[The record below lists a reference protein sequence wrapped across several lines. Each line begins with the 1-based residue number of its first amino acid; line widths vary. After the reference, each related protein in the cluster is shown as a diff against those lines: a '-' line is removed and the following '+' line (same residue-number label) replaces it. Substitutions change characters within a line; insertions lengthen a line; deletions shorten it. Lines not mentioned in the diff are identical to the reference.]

1 MLKQNLDDSLVMPV
15 TALYI

>member
-1 MLKQNLDDSLVMPV
+1 MLRKKLDDSLVMPV